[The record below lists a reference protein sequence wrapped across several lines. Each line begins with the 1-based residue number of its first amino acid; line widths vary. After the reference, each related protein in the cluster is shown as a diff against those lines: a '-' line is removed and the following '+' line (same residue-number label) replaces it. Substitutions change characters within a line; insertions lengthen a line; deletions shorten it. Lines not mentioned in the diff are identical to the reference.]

1 MSNFF
6 EGREMQTY
14 KGYKFDKASE
24 GVSVFHP
31 RQTKPIYVA
40 ADEARAK
47 RWVNAYRDGT
57 TWAVMEARV

>member
-1 MSNFF
+1 
-6 EGREMQTY
+6 MQTY
-14 KGYKFDKASE
+14 KGYKFDKAGAE
-24 GVSVFHP
+24 VSVFHP
-31 RQTKPIYVA
+31 RQTNPIYVA